1 MTARGVHTCCPAA
14 PSTINVT
21 VNTIELDGDTAVFI
35 NETYTGSDVSS
46 NVLTLAHTPY
56 SSAAVQVIYNSGTLR
71 PFIDYEVSANK
82 IVFLFTPDASA
93 KIHIRSLK
101 VGANISTLTGSELGT
116 GTLIGWGGSASDPT
130 WPDGWLKMDGSTT
143 VTAASYSALHAFLGT
158 HLDLVEETVVSA
170 TYTLKEINSSYFD
183 EDGTLLTGIMLIKT

>member
-1 MTARGVHTCCPAA
+1 MSARGIHTCAPAC

-46 NVLTLAHTPY
+46 SVLTLAHTPY

-71 PFIDYEVSANK
+71 PFVDYEVSANK
-82 IVFLFTPDASA
+82 IVFLFTVDTEA

-101 VGANISTLTGSELGT
+101 VGANISTLTGSELAT
-116 GTLIGWGGSASDPT
+116 GTLIGWGGSDSDT
-130 WPDGWLKMDGSTT
+130 APDGWLKMNGTQT
-143 VTAASYSALHAFLGT
+143 VTAATYSALHSFLGT

-183 EDGTLLTGIMLIKT
+183 EDSNLLTGIMLIKT